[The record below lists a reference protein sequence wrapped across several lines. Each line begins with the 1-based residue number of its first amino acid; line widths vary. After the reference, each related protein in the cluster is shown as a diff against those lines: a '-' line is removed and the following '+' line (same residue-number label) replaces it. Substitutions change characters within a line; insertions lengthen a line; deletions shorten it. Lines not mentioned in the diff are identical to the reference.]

1 MTIKDYANSM
11 VSDILITVKRSQLNT
26 YIFKKS
32 GYKIL
37 NNDEAIE
44 YICSQLK
51 TEKIM
56 EHYHISYTNIGILIY
71 KKNIKIN
78 DLSLNDEVN
87 MISISI

>member
-56 EHYHISYTNIGILIY
+56 EYYHISYTNIGILIY